1 MRSRTLV
8 LLALFLCVFQ
18 AAKAQPG
25 GSIKGQLTDTT
36 ENKDLSNTLITVMKA
51 ADSSLAGF
59 VRTGKDGRFQ
69 VPGLDTGNYVVM
81 ITHPYFAD
89 LFENA
94 TITGTTPFDL
104 KTLYMLS
111 KIKLMEEVIVK
122 GNKAIFMSG
131 DTTVFTADSFKVAE
145 GANVEELLKKLPGF
159 QVDKDGKITALG
171 KKVERVL
178 VDGEEFFGSD
188 PGIATKNL
196 RADNIKEVQV
206 YDGKSDQAAFTGI
219 DDGQSKQTINLK
231 LKEDKKKGYF
241 GKVEVG
247 GGLKDKSETG
257 GQNKFNNSV
266 MLNAFRAKRKIAA
279 YGIMSNTG
287 TLNLSWDDQE
297 KYGGD
302 NDNMQV
308 SDDGSVMM
316 YFGGGGYNQSDG
328 IPTNWNAGFHYSN
341 KFAADQYSLNTGYK
355 FVKINAPAYI
365 RTNSLQFAN
374 DSTWRSNSVN
384 NNFSSD
390 IRHRMNL
397 MVEDKIDSMNTVR
410 IRANGNKGVLRTEGS
425 YITENL
431 TEDNRYITKSEAR
444 NSGETDN
451 GSIDANLL
459 WTHKFKKQYRTFSA
473 TAGINY
479 SSSDNTGYQYSQAD
493 FYTSRGTEP
502 DSTRTIDQQRTNN
515 NETKSVNARIAYTE
529 PIIKDFYLEFSYAFS
544 KSNATRKRDS
554 YDKGVSG
561 AYDQLNAD
569 FSNNFE
575 FNNTSNAP
583 GVNFR
588 VNKKKYNY
596 SFGSTVNFNQYVR
609 INHTDN
615 SSSPYSFTNYY
626 PRANFNYKLKPSE
639 NIYGGYNGNATAPSL
654 DMLQPIIDNTQQ
666 LNQRVGNP
674 DLKPSFT
681 HSFNLG
687 FSSWKMLTERNIYL
701 YTNYRTTQNA
711 FVNLN
716 DYTNPVQKYQ
726 TVNASGVTNLYAY
739 MGYGFKLKKPGI
751 RFNINPG
758 YNGGRSI
765 DFIKDNR
772 NPEAVKN
779 ITTRNSYELSLGIQK
794 SIQDQKFT
802 IWVRPQAAYNN
813 TRATVNTRVNQKYWS
828 YGING
833 DIAAKITKDF
843 ELRTDVDGTYR
854 QKTPDFANN
863 VNFTIWNAS
872 AVKRFYKNEFEL
884 WFRVNDIL
892 NQNTG
897 FSRYGFTETYRTVLK
912 RFYLLSFV
920 WNLNSN
926 KSAAPAK

>member
-1 MRSRTLV
+1 MRVKRFV
-8 LLALFLCVFQ
+8 LLLLFACCIQ
-18 AAKAQPG
+18 AAKAQSTG
-25 GSIKGQLTDTT
+25 AIKGQLTDTT
-36 ENKDLSNTLITVMKA
+36 EHKDLTNALVTVMNA

-59 VRTGKDGRFQ
+59 TRTSKDGAFQ
-69 VPGLDTGNYVVM
+69 VSGLDTGRYVIM

-89 LFENA
+89 VFENTA
-94 TITGTTPFDL
+94 LAANAVSDL
-104 KTLYMLS
+104 KTIHLLS
-111 KIKLMEEVIVK
+111 RIKLMEEVIVK
-122 GNKAIFMSG
+122 GNRAIFMSG

-171 KKVERVL
+171 KTVERVL

-206 YDGKSDQAAFTGI
+206 YEGKSDQAAFTGI
-219 DDGQSKQTINLK
+219 DDGKSKQTLNLK

-241 GKVEVG
+241 GKIELG

-257 GQNKFNNSV
+257 GANKFNNSV
-266 MLNAFRAKRKIAA
+266 MLNAFKAKRKIAA

-287 TLNLSWDDQE
+287 MLNLNWDDQE

-316 YFGGGGYNQSDG
+316 YFGGGDNWSDG

-341 KFAADQYSLNTGYK
+341 KFREDKLGLNTGYK
-355 FVKINAPAYI
+355 FVKINAPSYT
-365 RTNSLQFAN
+365 RSNSILFAP
-374 DSTWRSNSVN
+374 DSTWRNNSVSNS
-384 NNFSSD
+384 FSSNT
-390 IRHRMNL
+390 RHRMNL

-410 IRANGNKGVLRTEGS
+410 IRANGNKGLLETDGNQ
-425 YITENL
+425 YTENL
-431 TEDNRYITKSEAR
+431 TEAGRFITRSEAR
-444 NSGETDN
+444 SSDKTNN
-451 GSIDANLL
+451 GGIDANVL

-479 SSSDNTGYQYSQAD
+479 SSSENNGYQYSKAD
-493 FYTSRGTEP
+493 FFKTLGDVP
-502 DSTRTIDQQRTNN
+502 DSTALIDQQRTNT
-515 NETKSVNARIAYTE
+515 NEAKSVNARVAYTE

-544 KSNATRKRDS
+544 KSNSARKRSS
-554 YDKGVSG
+554 YDKGSSG
-561 AYDQLNAD
+561 NYDQLNGLY
-569 FSNNFE
+569 SNDFE

-596 SFGSTVNFNQYVR
+596 SFGSSVNFNQYER

-615 SSSPYSFTNYY
+615 SSNPYHFTNYY

-639 NIYGGYNGNATAPSL
+639 SVYGGYNGSANAPSL
-654 DMLQPIIDNTQQ
+654 DMLQPVVDNTDQ
-666 LNQRVGNP
+666 LNLRVGNP
-674 DLKPSFT
+674 DLKPSFR
-681 HSFNLG
+681 HSFNMG
-687 FSSWKMLTERNIYL
+687 YNSWKMLTQRNIYV
-701 YTNYRTTQNA
+701 YMSYSFTQNA
-711 FVNLN
+711 FASLN
-716 DYTNPVQKYQ
+716 DYTSLVRKYQ
-726 TVNASGVTNLYAY
+726 TVNANGVSNLYAY
-739 MGYGFKLKKPGI
+739 LGYGFKLKKADI
-751 RFNINPG
+751 QFNINPG
-758 YNGGRSI
+758 INGGRSVE
-765 DFIKDNR
+765 FIR
-772 NPEAVKN
+772 NSNSSSPVQN
-779 ITTRNSYELSLGIQK
+779 TTTRNTYELGFSVRK
-794 SIQDQKFT
+794 AIQDQKFV
-802 IWVRPQAAYNN
+802 IWIRPEAGYNN

-833 DIAAKITKDF
+833 DVTAKITKDF
-843 ELRTDVDGTYR
+843 ELRTDVNGTYR

-872 AVKRFYKNEFEL
+872 AIKRFHKNEFEL

-892 NQNTG
+892 NQKTG
-897 FSRYGFTETYRTVLK
+897 YNRYGFTETYRTVLK

-926 KSAAPAK
+926 KTPSPAK

>member
-1 MRSRTLV
+1 MRLKNFVLLV
-8 LLALFLCVFQ
+8 LFCCAGQMVQ
-18 AAKAQPG
+18 AQSNG
-25 GSIKGQLTDTT
+25 GIRGQLTDTT
-36 ENKDLSNTLITVMKA
+36 EHKDLTNALIAVISPK
-51 ADSSLAGF
+51 DSAL
-59 VRTGKDGRFQ
+59 VRFTRTAKEGSFRMTS
-69 VPGLDTGNYVVM
+69 LDTGSYIVM
-81 ITHPYFAD
+81 ISHPYFAD
-89 LFENA
+89 IYENISLSA
-94 TITGTTPFDL
+94 NQELDL
-104 KTLYMLS
+104 KTIYMLS
-111 KIKLMEEVIVK
+111 KIKLMEEVIVR

-219 DDGQSKQTINLK
+219 DDGKSKQTLNLK

-241 GKVEVG
+241 GKIELG

-266 MLNAFRAKRKIAA
+266 MLNAFKAKRKIAA

-287 TLNLSWDDQE
+287 MLNLSWDDQE

-302 NDNMQV
+302 NENMQV

-316 YFGGGGYNQSDG
+316 YFGGGGNRSDG

-341 KFAADQYSLNTGYK
+341 KFDADKYSLNAGYK
-355 FVKINAPAYI
+355 FVKINAPASI
-365 RTNSLQFAN
+365 RTNSIQFAP

-390 IRHRMNL
+390 IRHRINL
-397 MVEDKIDSMNTVR
+397 LVEDKIDSMNTVR
-410 IRANGNKGVLRTEGS
+410 IRANGNKGLLETEGS
-425 YITENL
+425 QYTENL
-431 TEDNRYITKSEAR
+431 TEDGRFITRSEAR
-444 NSGETDN
+444 STDKTNN
-451 GSIDANLL
+451 GGLDANVL
-459 WTHKFKKQYRTFSA
+459 WTHKFKKQYRTLSA

-479 SSSDNTGYQYSQAD
+479 SNSENNGYQYSRAE
-493 FYTSRGTEP
+493 FYKTLGAVP
-502 DSTRTIDQQRTNN
+502 DSVAPIDQQRTNI
-515 NETKSVNARIAYTE
+515 NEAKSMNARIAYTE
-529 PIIKDFYLEFSYAFS
+529 PIVKDFYLEFSYAFN
-544 KSNATRKRDS
+544 KSNSSRKRSS

-561 AYDQLNAD
+561 NYDQLNPLY
-569 FSNNFE
+569 SNDFE

-583 GVNFR
+583 GLNFR

-615 SSSPYSFTNYY
+615 SRSPYNFTNYY
-626 PRANFNYKLKPSE
+626 PRASFNYKLKPSE
-639 NIYGGYNGNATAPSL
+639 SVYGGYNGNASAPRL
-654 DMLQPIIDNTQQ
+654 EMLQPIIDNTQQ
-666 LNQRVGNP
+666 LSQQVGNP

-681 HSFNLG
+681 HSFYAG
-687 FSSWKMLTERNIYL
+687 FNSWKMLTERNL
-701 YTNYRTTQNA
+701 YSYMNFNTTQNA
-711 FVNLN
+711 FVTLK
-716 DYTNPVQKYQ
+716 DYTSLVQKNQ
-726 TVNASGVTNLYAY
+726 TVNANGVTNFY
-739 MGYGFKLKKPGI
+739 MYLGYGFKLKKPGI
-751 RFNINPG
+751 RFDINPG

-765 DFIKDNR
+765 DYIR
-772 NPEAVKN
+772 NNSSATAIQN
-779 ITTRNSYELSLGIQK
+779 ITTRSTFEFSLGINK
-794 SIQDQKFT
+794 SFKDNDYSIS
-802 IWVRPQAAYNN
+802 IRPNTSYNT
-813 TRATVNTRVNQKYWS
+813 TRATANTNVNQNYWS
-828 YGING
+828 YGLDGEIRG
-833 DIAAKITKDF
+833 KITKDF
-843 ELRTDVDGTYR
+843 ELRTNVDGTYR

-872 AVKRFYKNEFEL
+872 AIKRFHKNEFEL

-892 NQNTG
+892 NQKTG
-897 FSRYGFTETYRTVLK
+897 FNRYGFTETYRTVLK

-926 KSAAPAK
+926 KNTSPAK